1 MGRSLDRSADPAQ
14 FFRVKPDRPVA
25 ERFIQNISAIPD
37 ANERAVTVRFV
48 VSVVGGNE
56 TSRAGHVVNYEL
68 GIAGNMF
75 SHMARNRARVGIVAP
90 ARRVTDA
97 DANRLTREEIVG
109 HGRTPGHR
117 QKKEIQREYAA
128 VNWLSHIDSPH
139 FCFAY
144 QKKPGFLW
152 LWGVSKESV
161 PPVCRLLRPRRIRY
175 RAAIFSHPDVML
187 SNAKHLLFSASK
199 KQILRWSLS

>member
-75 SHMARNRARVGIVAP
+75 PHMARNRARVGIVAP

-128 VNWLSHIDSPH
+128 VNWLSHIGSPH
-139 FCFAY
+139 FCLRTRKA
-144 QKKPGFLW
+144 
-152 LWGVSKESV
+152 
-161 PPVCRLLRPRRIRY
+161 RLSLALGRIER
-175 RAAIFSHPDVML
+175 ICST
-187 SNAKHLLFSASK
+187 
-199 KQILRWSLS
+199 SLSTSSPETNSISSCDFFAPGRHAEQREASAF